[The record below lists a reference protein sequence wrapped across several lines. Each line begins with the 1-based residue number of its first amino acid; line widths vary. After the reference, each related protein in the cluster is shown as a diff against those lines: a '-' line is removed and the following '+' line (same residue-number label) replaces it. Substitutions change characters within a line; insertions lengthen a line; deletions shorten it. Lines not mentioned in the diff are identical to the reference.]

1 MIMIHRLLR
10 SEQPVNQGGFSTRNE
25 YMLKPKAFKNFG
37 NLDKI
42 MLFIKKLNENENNVI
57 YQKTKKML
65 NIILNT
71 NYLSIN

>member
-1 MIMIHRLLR
+1 MKMIMISELLR

-25 YMLKPKAFKNFG
+25 YMLKPKVFKKFG
-37 NLDKI
+37 NFD
-42 MLFIKKLNENENNVI
+42 E
-57 YQKTKKML
+57 ML